1 MEILGTFEMAVM
13 LAIVALS
20 DDAYG
25 RRILAEVSRS
35 LDRDVAAGAVYAT
48 LDRLERKGLAVSV
61 LAGATAD
68 RGGRAKR
75 YFRLTGEGVAT
86 LNGTRAAMDRMWSLA
101 PWPLPG
107 GN

>member
-1 MEILGTFEMAVM
+1 MEILGPFEQAVM
-13 LAIVALS
+13 LAIVTLT
-20 DDAYG
+20 DGAYG
-25 RRILAEVSRS
+25 RRILAEVARS

-48 LDRLERKGLAVSV
+48 LDRLENKGLAVSV
-61 LAGATAD
+61 LADATPD

-75 YFRLTGEGVAT
+75 YFRLTGQGIAT

-101 PWPLPG
+101 PWPLPE